1 MRMPDDDAVQ
11 RTRLANERTLLAWWR
26 TGFALF
32 ALGVGIGRLV
42 PELTSTRPWPYE
54 IIGVSYAVVGVVFVW
69 IGHRREREVEQALA
83 RGEFARFSSSLSF
96 ALTFAGTVLGIAT
109 IGVILASR

>member
-1 MRMPDDDAVQ
+1 MPDANDAVH

-26 TGFALF
+26 TGFALL

-54 IIGVSYAVVGVVFVW
+54 VIGVCFAGVGIMFVW
-69 IGHRREREVEQALA
+69 IGHRRAREVEQALD
-83 RGEFARFSSSLSF
+83 RGEFVPFSGGLSLVL
-96 ALTFAGTVLGIAT
+96 ALAGTVLGIAT
-109 IGVILASR
+109 IGVILATR